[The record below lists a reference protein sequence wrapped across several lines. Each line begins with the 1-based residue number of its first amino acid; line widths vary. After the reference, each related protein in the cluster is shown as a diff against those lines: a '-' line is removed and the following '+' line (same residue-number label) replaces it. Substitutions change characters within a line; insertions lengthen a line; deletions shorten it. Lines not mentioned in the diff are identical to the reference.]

1 MSTDPTTRAR
11 VIPLRDRGEAPPA
24 ELAIADETL
33 AVLGF
38 ASITARTQGVSH
50 LLPPLLAELRRDDCV
65 HSWRQRLPSWGH
77 IDSASVVGL
86 LEAEK
91 VRRPTTTYAYV
102 GVDHDGGEH
111 VVAAG
116 TISDRVRSDFAYDA
130 FPVLARCYLREG
142 YRGHGLYQA
151 ILGHRYQACFE
162 LWGDRLAAIHLGS
175 AEPSVWHVAATH
187 PAFHAPFVHVGDED
201 LEVADALHPVRDFL
215 AFCPN
220 YVVRLLAQ
228 VEEAGSSDAVHQ
240 LYARLEALTSCGLPE
255 AGLMG
260 LREIAEAASDES
272 GVELLDHDTPL
283 HALISL
289 GEAIPVVR

>member
-1 MSTDPTTRAR
+1 MSTESTTGAR
-11 VIPLRDRGEAPPA
+11 VLSLRGRSDACEGD
-24 ELAIADETL
+24 LAISDETL
-33 AVLGF
+33 AILGF
-38 ASITARTQGVSH
+38 ASISARTEGISH

-91 VRRPTTTYAYV
+91 VRRPTTTLAYV

-116 TISDRVRSDFAYDA
+116 AISDRVRSDFAYDA
-130 FPVLARCYLREG
+130 FPVLARCYLREA
-142 YRGHGLYQA
+142 YRGHGLYRA
-151 ILGHRYQACFE
+151 ILHHRYQACFE

-175 AEPSVWHVAATH
+175 AEPSVWHVATTH
-187 PAFHAPFVHVGDED
+187 PEFHATFVHVGDED
-201 LEVADALHPVRDFL
+201 LEVADAVYPVRDFL

-228 VEEAGSSDAVHQ
+228 VEDAGSGSAVDR
-240 LYARLEALTSCGLPE
+240 LYAHLEALTSRGIPD
-255 AGLMG
+255 AGLLG
-260 LREIAEAASDES
+260 LRELAEQASDES